1 MGINL
6 SVGRSAKFMA
16 SWAKGYFEE
25 LVDTHRLNKAKMNNG
40 SVPQWIGPI
49 DHRSLKHCQSRLPHS
64 KPYSGDVAAS
74 FDSIYLGVSVTIALF
89 FSQKY
94 PK

>member
-1 MGINL
+1 
-6 SVGRSAKFMA
+6 SAKFMA

-49 DHRSLKHCQSRLPHS
+49 DHRSLRHCQSRLPHS
-64 KPYSGDVAAS
+64 KPYSGDVAAG
-74 FDSIYLGVSVTIALF
+74 FDSIYSGVSAPTAHS
-89 FSQKY
+89 FSQKC